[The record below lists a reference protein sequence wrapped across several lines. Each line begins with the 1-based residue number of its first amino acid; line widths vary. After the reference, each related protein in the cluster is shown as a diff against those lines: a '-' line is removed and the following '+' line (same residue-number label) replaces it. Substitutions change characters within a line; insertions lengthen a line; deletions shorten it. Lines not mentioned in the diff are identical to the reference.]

1 MNDREAIEMMARSSE
16 EIKQQRKQ
24 IDRLTPEAEAFRV
37 ISRIVGLI
45 PGSNQVYGED
55 LAWRL
60 DKRIAELRSQDAE
73 TPAVPCGGL
82 TASDIAARANNAET
96 ED

>member
-1 MNDREAIEMMARSSE
+1 MEDQEAIEMMARCSAEIRRQRSE
-16 EIKQQRKQ
+16 IE
-24 IDRLTPEAEAFRV
+24 RLSPAADAFRV

-45 PGSNQVYGED
+45 PGASQAYGED

-60 DKRIAELRSQDAE
+60 DNRIAELRAADE
-73 TPAVPCGGL
+73 KKTPANTV
-82 TASDIAARANNAET
+82 E